1 MSQYI
6 EPVKSA
12 LVLFPFVALGLTLP
26 YMLFQYRRYGAVLLL
41 RTAIVYSFV
50 LYLMCAYFL
59 VILPLPD
66 VETVSRLTS
75 ARVQLIP
82 FREIADLLRNA
93 DVDPAS
99 PATWY
104 RLIWNR
110 DFFQIVA
117 NVAMFTP
124 LGIYLRYYFRCSLK
138 KTLLFSFLHQY
149 YYD

>member
-12 LVLFPFVALGLTLP
+12 LVLFPFVALVLTLP

-66 VETVSRLTS
+66 VETVSGLTS

-82 FREIADLLRNA
+82 FRTCCTTPAWTRAGLPRGTAWCGTGISSRSWPMWPCLRRWE
-93 DVDPAS
+93 S
-99 PATWY
+99 TC
-104 RLIWNR
+104 
-110 DFFQIVA
+110 
-117 NVAMFTP
+117 
-124 LGIYLRYYFRCSLK
+124 GIIS
-138 KTLLFSFLHQY
+138 
-149 YYD
+149 DAA

>member
-12 LVLFPFVALGLTLP
+12 LVLFPFVALVLTLP

-66 VETVSRLTS
+66 VETVSGLTS

-82 FREIADLLRNA
+82 FREVADLLHNA
-93 DVDPAS
+93 GVDPACHVVPPGVEPGFLPDRGQCGHVYAAGNL
-99 PATWY
+99 PAV
-104 RLIWNR
+104 L
-110 DFFQIVA
+110 
-117 NVAMFTP
+117 
-124 LGIYLRYYFRCSLK
+124 FRMQPEKDAAVFPFAQSV
-138 KTLLFSFLHQY
+138 F
-149 YYD
+149 